1 MIGMLGEEFSTHLE
15 REVPQEKYPTNPEWV
30 QAVKRE
36 VDDVLL
42 PRARAEMDSPDYL
55 AAKAAE
61 FITTDRILEDLDLEE
76 RLDAMADRAMRRL
89 AQIKFMKQISATSEK
104 ASKSAPLLQIEGAR
118 KPKRAT
124 TKS

>member
-1 MIGMLGEEFSTHLE
+1 
-15 REVPQEKYPTNPEWV
+15 
-30 QAVKRE
+30 
-36 VDDVLL
+36 VLL

-55 AAKAAE
+55 AAKAAD

-104 ASKSAPLLQIEGAR
+104 ASKSPPLLQIEGAR
-118 KPKRAT
+118 KPNRANNKKGVVLARYT
-124 TKS
+124 RIKSILTNPARL